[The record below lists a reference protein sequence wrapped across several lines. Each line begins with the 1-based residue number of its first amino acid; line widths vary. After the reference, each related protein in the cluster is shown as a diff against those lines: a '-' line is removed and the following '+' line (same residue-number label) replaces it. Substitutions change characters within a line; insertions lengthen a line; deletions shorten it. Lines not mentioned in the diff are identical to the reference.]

1 MKIRKQNPE
10 KVRKFVEDN
19 VINNNEEGSVI
30 EVPEDIGVKE
40 VGEELSRIN
49 SLKES
54 IKVNKHKIVRDCIMF
69 EQPRLEKH
77 PYILDL
83 LADIIVFRIDSRK
96 QKKVG
101 DYVKATVN
109 QISAGINIPL
119 SLAEEIK

>member
-54 IKVNKHKIVRDCIMF
+54 IKVNKHKIVRDCIMS
-69 EQPRLEKH
+69 EQPRLGKH
-77 PYILDL
+77 PYIFFL

>member
-1 MKIRKQNPE
+1 MKIRKQNSE

-19 VINNNEEGSVI
+19 VINNDEKGAIV

-54 IKVNKHKIVRDCIMF
+54 IKVNKHKIVRDCIMS
-69 EQPRLEKH
+69 EQPRLERH
-77 PYILDL
+77 PHILDL

-119 SLAEEIK
+119 SLAEEVK

>member
-54 IKVNKHKIVRDCIMF
+54 IKVNKHKIVRDCIMS
-69 EQPRLEKH
+69 EQPRLGKH